1 MSTFSRLSVSSVI
14 ALGLCLT
21 ASAQD
26 APKSGES
33 QSSAAVADFPFE
45 GEVTCENLN
54 VRLAPKTDGGAAVV
68 AVLRQGEKVVAV
80 GTSGEFF
87 VVRPPRGASV
97 WIFGKHVKR
106 EADGAGTVLVND
118 AAVRIDSR
126 VNAEKLGALK
136 EGERVTIQKEHLGWL
151 QIAAP
156 EAVKYYVSKKYVK
169 FLQPADGI
177 AIPKDVAGAADV
189 KGSSDS
195 AALAKLR
202 EADEMIKQQNA
213 LIAESKISDVSFA
226 GAVAMLEEAVALAK
240 TDPVKRQAENELRI
254 YKRFNDIFEPVK
266 GNWEVAQ
273 KLLET
278 LRATQE
284 AKWKTQESKF
294 EACGYVDT
302 VGPLFHKPG
311 THKLV
316 MSGKIIAFLRANDEE
331 GRIRLNNLFGKYIGV
346 NGTVHKDPQGW
357 PGHKVVTVEV
367 AEEITKK

>member
-1 MSTFSRLSVSSVI
+1 MSMFARLSVSSVL
-14 ALGLCLT
+14 AAGLCLV

-26 APKSGES
+26 PPQSGES
-33 QSSAAVADFPFE
+33 KSSAVVAEFPFE

-54 VRLAPKTDGGAAVV
+54 VRLAPKTDAGAAVV

-106 EADGAGTVLVND
+106 ESDGAGTVLVND

-126 VNAEKLGALK
+126 SNAEKLGALK
-136 EGERVTIQKEHLGWL
+136 EGERVTILKEHLGWF

-156 EAVKYYVSKKYVK
+156 EAVKYYVAKKYVR
-169 FLQPADGI
+169 FLQPAAGPVL
-177 AIPKDVAGAADV
+177 PKGPEAEPKGTADE
-189 KGSSDS
+189 

-202 EADEMIKQQNA
+202 EAEGIIDQQNK
-213 LIAESKISDVSFA
+213 LIADKKFSDVDW
-226 GAVAMLEEAVALAK
+226 GGVVAALEEAVALAK
-240 TDPVKRQAENELRI
+240 TEPVKRQAENDLRI
-254 YKRFNDIFEPVK
+254 YKRIDGVFRPVM
-266 GNWEVAQ
+266 GNLEAAE
-273 KLLET
+273 KLLST
-278 LRATQE
+278 MRAINDE
-284 AKWKTQESKF
+284 KWKKDQSKF

-316 MSGKIIAFLRANDEE
+316 MSGKIIAFLRSNDEE

-346 NGTVHKDPQGW
+346 NGSVLKDPEGW